1 MDWLRKQYHGEVTA
15 AKKMADFLQQF
26 WIQAKDLKWIRTVE
40 EIISQE
46 VTHAEW
52 IGALLEVRGEK
63 PALIENKQ
71 ERYWDAT
78 LPGIDSW
85 ESGCAVAAHAEKMRL
100 ERIRVIVADPE
111 APEDIREVFAKI
123 LPQEEFHE
131 KAFRTF
137 AWDEAMTQALENH
150 LAGQNALGLV
160 A

>member
-15 AKKMADFLQQF
+15 AQKMLDFILLYGEN
-26 WIQAKDLKWIRTVE
+26 AKNSKWVDTVN
-40 EIISQE
+40 EIAEQE
-46 VTHAEW
+46 KMHAMW
-52 IGALLEVRGEK
+52 IGGLLIVRGEK
-63 PALIENKQ
+63 PGLLANKQ

-111 APEDIREVFAKI
+111 APEDIREVFGRI

-137 AWDEAMTQALENH
+137 AGDEAMTKALENH
-150 LAGQNALGLV
+150 ITGQNALGLV
-160 A
+160 T